1 MAPRRGSGSEDHSNS
16 LWVFGY
22 GSLCWRPGFEFGDS
36 VIGHIQGFS
45 RKFWQGNSTHRGTPE
60 KPGRVATL
68 IEDREPGAVTY
79 GVAFQLINEA
89 ALDYL
94 NNREIALGGY
104 ISHITMFQPRDKTR
118 MPIPVLLYV
127 ATPSNQQWLGH
138 ASANDIANQVIESR
152 GDKGHNVE
160 YVLKL
165 AIWMRQNLP
174 EVEDNH
180 LFEIEQA
187 VRTKIEQFGL
197 CLTSLM
203 GDSQC
208 QDEHPVEA
216 QDAIAQVEVE
226 AVTDECVK
234 AEHKFSSQVRPKCLR
249 CVKV

>member
-1 MAPRRGSGSEDHSNS
+1 MAPRLNGSEDSKANS

-22 GSLCWRPGFEFGDS
+22 GSLCWRPGFDYGDS

-45 RKFWQGNSTHRGTPE
+45 RKFWQGNTTHRGTPE

-68 IEDREPGAVTY
+68 IEDREAVTY
-79 GVAFQLINEA
+79 GVAFQLINES

-94 NNREIALGGY
+94 NNREVALGGY
-104 ISHITMFQPRDKTR
+104 ISHITMFQPRDKSK

-127 ATPSNQQWLGH
+127 ATSSNQHWLGH
-138 ASANDIANQVIESR
+138 ASADSIAEQVLYCR

-165 AIWMRQNLP
+165 AEWIRAQLP
-174 EVEDNH
+174 EVVDDH
-180 LFEIEQA
+180 LFSIEKC
-187 VRTKIEQFGL
+187 VREKIDQRGL

-203 GDSQC
+203 GNDHDESGEDLGIDAATSRL
-208 QDEHPVEA
+208 QDNLASSES
-216 QDAIAQVEVE
+216 
-226 AVTDECVK
+226 K
-234 AEHKFSSQVRPKCLR
+234 AEDSGYSAKVRPKCCLR